1 MVIIATGMECL
12 SINLFVILTCLIQ
25 HISCVL
31 RVDTGATAMTKT
43 LLVDSQN
50 VTKHTANSQVNQDE
64 QVLNVDEINDGIN
77 NDREEQISSSGFYS
91 DRNFI
96 GDNRRTD
103 NGSEH
108 QILKNNIKVSL
119 HIV

>member
-12 SINLFVILTCLIQ
+12 SINLFVILTCLVQ

-50 VTKHTANSQVNQDE
+50 VTKHTATLQVNQDE
-64 QVLNVDEINDGIN
+64 QVLKVDEIYDGSKNDGK
-77 NDREEQISSSGFYS
+77 EQISSSGFFS

-96 GDNRRTD
+96 GDNRRTE

-108 QILKNNIKVSL
+108 QSLKNSRKVSL
-119 HIV
+119 HVV